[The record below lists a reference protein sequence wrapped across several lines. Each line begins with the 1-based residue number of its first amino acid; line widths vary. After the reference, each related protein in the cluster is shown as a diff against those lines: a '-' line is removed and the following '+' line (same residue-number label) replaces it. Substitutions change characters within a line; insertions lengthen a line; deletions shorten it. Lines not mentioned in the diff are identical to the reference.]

1 MKKILGMLLIVTACC
16 SQEERMT
23 IRDAQAHA
31 EKLRAHFKGY
41 VSNDVSTL
49 VIETQFIANR
59 LKAFKF
65 NKLANNLPFLFNEL
79 NKITLFCSYFDV
91 LMYGNNTLNESVR
104 DTQELVIKGVNP
116 CDYKQ
121 CLDISSICGE

>member
-16 SQEERMT
+16 SQEERTT
-23 IRDAQAHA
+23 IRDARAHA
-31 EKLRAHFKGY
+31 EKLRDHFKGY

-59 LKAFKF
+59 LKFFKF
-65 NKLANNLPFLFNEL
+65 NKLAN
-79 NKITLFCSYFDV
+79 KFCSYLDV

-121 CLDISSICGE
+121 CLEISSICDE